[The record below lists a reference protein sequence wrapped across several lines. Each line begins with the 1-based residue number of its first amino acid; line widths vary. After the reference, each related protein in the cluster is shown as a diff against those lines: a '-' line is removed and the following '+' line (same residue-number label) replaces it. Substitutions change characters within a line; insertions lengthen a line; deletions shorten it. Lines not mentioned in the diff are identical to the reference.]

1 MEGIILSLIFII
13 IIILLKFMLN
23 IKIKDIKE
31 LKELGYDKNL
41 NEITNK
47 LPDNITVAKKVL
59 NMLENT
65 HTTVEQNE
73 DSKNKTSL
81 YIVITDKIS
90 IANIKN
96 TFTRIQTISHECIHS
111 IQNKSILLTNFIYT
125 NLYNIFFLV
134 LIILK
139 LFNIIENPIIWAF
152 ALTLAGIIYYVIR
165 AYLEN
170 DAMLRG
176 RYLAEKY
183 ILNEN
188 ILNKEEI
195 TSILNGYDKINSIG
209 IKLYNYR
216 LLIEVFIRNIILSI
230 LFVF

>member
-31 LKELGYDKNL
+31 IKELGYDKNL